1 MTNCAE
7 RSGTK
12 VILETSNLLRENMAV
27 NQGKYWSHRRQEDWI
42 FRLQAEHL
50 KRHTKKD
57 KFLAEMDKVVP
68 WQTLQD
74 LSEPGYPKAG
84 GKGGRLPYALATML
98 RIHVM
103 HSGTA
108 SVIGIWKMRR

>member
-1 MTNCAE
+1 MN
-7 RSGTK
+7 
-12 VILETSNLLRENMAV
+12 
-27 NQGKYWSHRRQEDWI
+27 
-42 FRLQAEHL
+42 
-50 KRHTKKD
+50 
-57 KFLAEMDKVVP
+57 KVVP
-68 WQTLQD
+68 WKPLQD

-108 SVIGIWKMRR
+108 SVIGLWNMRR